1 MIIDA
6 GSSGTRAFIYK
17 WTDESSPASLPE
29 LSLAKVKKTRPGIS
43 TLAPRPLEVG
53 DYLQPLIDAAIKEIP
68 SKRIS
73 ETPIFVMATA
83 GMRLVQEAQ
92 RVTLL
97 DEVCSYLRENTEFH
111 LPDCSRHVQVISG
124 ETEGLYGWLAA
135 NYLLG
140 GFDTTPN
147 DDDRASQDTY
157 GFLDMGGASTQIVF
171 APNATESAEH
181 WDDLKL
187 VRLRNVDGTTNEYKV
202 FSTSFLGFGAHVA
215 RERFVEALTD
225 RYSTDDTGVLP
236 DPCMPEGLR
245 TTLDGDLVTGDT
257 LPGEILLEGT
267 GDFEECLRQTFPLLR
282 KDALCEDSPC
292 LFNGQHTPA
301 IDFDAT
307 RFVGV
312 SEYWHV
318 THGVFSSS
326 GSKAYDLASYREK
339 VDDFCNQ
346 SWSAIE
352 QDLLPRGLLPRKKTT
367 AQKVQDAQEACF
379 KASWLINVLYEG
391 IGVPMVTPDVASGTS
406 PNISHG
412 TGPAAEDDAADP
424 FMPVN
429 KIHGTEFS
437 WTLGT
442 MLIHASGQ
450 IPSLDTSL
458 PVGLGDTISGIVAG
472 FEPPGLPV
480 KTRGGPRIGILA
492 LILVGVAL
500 SILLL
505 CSRDRRRS
513 LIRKLS
519 STSRRR
525 RRSSGGGMI
534 KWARGF
540 SRRLFKRDPVTYE
553 RILEEGPHGDTGFVD
568 IDSDDSDDSAGQRPP
583 SSRGLRTFKDS
594 HGRVDERSAHTSID
608 RSGLVVR
615 TESRD
620 RLSRAVPMQNMGRRS
635 RAGSPTR

>member
-1 MIIDA
+1 M
-6 GSSGTRAFIYK
+6 
-17 WTDESSPASLPE
+17 
-29 LSLAKVKKTRPGIS
+29 KKTRPGIS
-43 TLAPRPLEVG
+43 TLASRPLDVG
-53 DYLQPLIDAAIKEIP
+53 DYLQPLIDAATKEIP
-68 SKRIS
+68 PESRS
-73 ETPIFVMATA
+73 EAPIFVMATA
-83 GMRLVQEAQ
+83 GMRLVQETQ
-92 RVTLL
+92 RVSLL
-97 DEVCSYLRENTEFH
+97 DEVCLYLRENTEFH

-140 GFDTTPN
+140 GFDPMP
-147 DDDRASQDTY
+147 DDGEAGNDTY

-187 VRLRNVDGTTNEYKV
+187 VRLRNVDGTSNEYKV

-225 RYSTDDTGVLP
+225 LYSTEDTNVLP

-245 TTLDGDLVTGDT
+245 TTADGDVVTGDIPPSGT
-257 LPGEILLEGT
+257 VLEGT
-267 GDFEECLRQTFPLLR
+267 GDFDECLRQTFPLLR
-282 KDALCEDSPC
+282 KDAVCEDAPC

-339 VDDFCNQ
+339 VDEFCNQ
-346 SWSAIE
+346 SWAAIK
-352 QDLLPRGLLPRKKTT
+352 QDLVPRKKSS
-367 AQKVQDAQEACF
+367 AQKLQDAQEACF

-391 IGVPMVTPDVASGTS
+391 IGVPMVNPDVSSATR
-406 PNISHG
+406 PNITNG
-412 TGPAAEDDAADP
+412 TGPAAEDESVDP

-442 MLIHASGQ
+442 MLIHASSQ
-450 IPSLDTSL
+450 IPSSGMSL

-472 FEPPGLPV
+472 FEPPVVLE
-480 KTRGGPRIGILA
+480 RAYGGPGIGVLA
-492 LILVGVAL
+492 LFLVGIAL
-500 SILLL
+500 SILL

-513 LIRKLS
+513 LLRKLS
-519 STSRRR
+519 PTSRRR
-525 RRSSGGGMI
+525 RRSSGGG
-534 KWARGF
+534 
-540 SRRLFKRDPVTYE
+540 LFKWVMGLPRRVLKREPATYE
-553 RILEEGPHGDTGFVD
+553 RILEEGPRGDTGFAD
-568 IDSDDSDDSAGQRPP
+568 TDSDDSDDSAGQRPP
-583 SSRGLRTFKDS
+583 SSRGLRMFKES
-594 HGRVDERSAHTSID
+594 HGRVDERIAHSSID

-620 RLSRAVPMQNMGRRS
+620 RLSRLVPMQNMGRRS